1 MAMLTTDPKVI
12 GLAALLGIGPT
23 LVWLWFWLR
32 QDIQQPE
39 PKGLI
44 TALFVL
50 GMISVL
56 FVIPLEKIVESNFTD
71 AGTRFVLWAS
81 IEELMKFLVVIFAL
95 YKSNRVDEPIDWA
108 VFMITAALGFAAL
121 ENTLFLIKPLSLNDT
136 VVGLLTGNLRFLGA
150 TLLHA
155 VASGFIGIGM
165 GLSYYMGEL
174 SKKLYAVLGI
184 LLAIALHSGFNF
196 FIMDESGNNIIRVL
210 GFLWVVTIIVM
221 LLFEKLRRMGN

>member
-56 FVIPLEKIVESNFTD
+56 FVIPLEKIVESN
-71 AGTRFVLWAS
+71 LK
-81 IEELMKFLVVIFAL
+81 MKL
-95 YKSNRVDEPIDWA
+95 
-108 VFMITAALGFAAL
+108 
-121 ENTLFLIKPLSLNDT
+121 
-136 VVGLLTGNLRFLGA
+136 
-150 TLLHA
+150 
-155 VASGFIGIGM
+155 
-165 GLSYYMGEL
+165 
-174 SKKLYAVLGI
+174 
-184 LLAIALHSGFNF
+184 
-196 FIMDESGNNIIRVL
+196 
-210 GFLWVVTIIVM
+210 
-221 LLFEKLRRMGN
+221 